1 MLKVEQTRWDFSFM
15 NFKFQNFIFQNT
27 IGEVEAQKS
36 FL

>member
-15 NFKFQNFIFQNT
+15 NLKFQNFIFQNT